1 MLYQEFDIPK
11 YNWRVYAFY
20 DTTADDLDDIMECLH
35 YMRCNASVAKQ
46 AYENI
51 AEDKP
56 NTGLTFSK
64 NNQSCIVLSRATSKE
79 QFASTF
85 THEITHCA
93 IHIANEYGISP
104 QSESLA
110 YIAGDLAAVML
121 PYASRFICDNCRTKI
136 HNHYER

>member
-35 YMRCNASVAKQ
+35 YMRCNASIAKQ

-56 NTGLTFSK
+56 NTGPYTALNFKSLKSYT
-64 NNQSCIVLSRATSKE
+64 CMLGHLS
-79 QFASTF
+79 
-85 THEITHCA
+85 H
-93 IHIANEYGISP
+93 
-104 QSESLA
+104 
-110 YIAGDLAAVML
+110 V
-121 PYASRFICDNCRTKI
+121 
-136 HNHYER
+136 